1 MTPFAGNLS
10 VALVVCAECQRQKVK
25 CDKKIPCGSC
35 VRRGCDDIC
44 PTGTLLSTGRGKRS
58 IMAHVPN
65 LNSAIVKMG
74 QRIRD
79 LEEALAS
86 TQESTKSQ
94 NALWSKCILSTPPRT
109 ESTPTPSGDTLGS
122 FVVNEHGETVYYG
135 PVGGFEVFHS
145 ASKIVPIGRDG
156 QLFTALTTSFPF
168 SSSTEPAP
176 PWDPTLSLDR
186 LVIFVPSLTR
196 AHTLCSLY
204 FHNAAWHGTPLT
216 QPEVASLLNLIYT
229 RPSNPSLPPK
239 IKITPHQLACSFL
252 IFALGSIVDTAV
264 SGVDSAD
271 GDCYFGLANAA
282 LSVKN
287 VFFEEPELATV
298 QAFTLLAN
306 YYTYISRKFSVET
319 AWQTISMAS
328 SLAQR
333 LGLHNE
339 SCVSRFPAPLAD
351 RCRGLFWE
359 LYACENIYGLAV
371 GRPVSIRPESI
382 SCTFPQE
389 EEEQEEDST
398 ESAPF
403 VKPLPGYRHARW
415 KFVKDISYVLQI
427 MAPVM
432 ETFLAIKKPSY
443 ETILKFDLKIRKFI
457 QTWLPPLEAIDLPE
471 TDPPIKFLHRGSLRV
486 LANQVLIFIH
496 RDSFVEAMR
505 ISPTNPIQSPYS
517 SSFLAAYRS
526 AAEIVKATN
535 RDCKRYPELLPR
547 WCGTWRN
554 SIEASIIVATVAIR
568 YPNSD
573 MNSEAHSISQ
583 VIADLLATVDILDG
597 VAGVCANHIGFGI
610 LRNAIEKAL
619 ALHSRHTDSQNQFQ
633 SQTGISLAPIYPHHM
648 HMHAPVRDS
657 LTDKPLNPAQCMA
670 AEDLERDL
678 KSLEQAAASLTL
690 ESVETT
696 TEMAN
701 EHDAFLVEASNQIP
715 ASAFDATTIGMNG
728 HGHGYRDRDSDVLF
742 LPAEFESLP
751 AYYPAPIGI
760 SGDFNARL
768 GIAMSSE
775 DAYAR
780 FWEEFLGSL

>member
-1 MTPFAGNLS
+1 MKPSAENLS
-10 VALVVCAECQRQKVK
+10 VAPSLVACAECQRQKSK
-25 CDKKIPCGSC
+25 CDKKVPCGSC
-35 VRRGCDDIC
+35 KRRGCGDIC

-58 IMAHVPN
+58 IMSHVPN
-65 LNSAIVKMG
+65 LNSTIVNMG

-79 LEEALAS
+79 LEEALAC
-86 TQESTKSQ
+86 TQESTKSSH
-94 NALWSKCILSTPPRT
+94 ALWSKCVLSAPLRT
-109 ESTPTPSGDTLGS
+109 ESTPAPSGDTLGS
-122 FVVNEHGETVYYG
+122 FVVDEHGETVYYG

-145 ASKIVPIGRDG
+145 ASKIIPPGRDG

-168 SSSTEPAP
+168 SSSAERP
-176 PWDPTLSLDR
+176 PSWNPTMSLDH
-186 LVIFVPSLTR
+186 LVIFVPSRTR
-196 AHTLCSLY
+196 AHNLCELY

-216 QPEVASLLNLIYT
+216 HPEVTSLRTLIYT
-229 RPSNPSLPPK
+229 RRNPSLPLE
-239 IKITPHQLACSFL
+239 ITPHQLACVFL

-271 GDCYFGLANAA
+271 GDCYFGLASAA

-287 VFFEEPELATV
+287 VFDFEEPELATV

-306 YYTYISRKFSVET
+306 YYTYISRRFSVET

-333 LGLHNE
+333 LGLHRE
-339 SCVSRFPAPLAD
+339 SCVSKFPPPLAD

-382 SCTFPQE
+382 SCAFPP
-389 EEEQEEDST
+389 EEEQEEEGT

-403 VKPLPGYRHARW
+403 GKPLPGYRHARW
-415 KFVKDISYVLQI
+415 KFVQDI

-443 ETILKFDLKIRKFI
+443 ETILKFDLRIRKFI
-457 QTWLPPLEAIDLPE
+457 QTSLPPLEAIDLSE
-471 TDPPIKFLHRGSLRV
+471 TDPPRKFLHRGSLRV

-505 ISPTNPIQSPYS
+505 ISPTNPLQSPYS

-526 AAEIVKATN
+526 AAEIVKANN

-573 MNSEAHSISQ
+573 MKSEAHFSQ
-583 VIADLLATVDILDG
+583 VIADLLETVDILDR
-597 VAGVCANHIGFGI
+597 VAGDCANHIGFGI
-610 LRNAIEKAL
+610 FRNAIEKAL
-619 ALHSRHTDSQNQFQ
+619 ALHSRHTDSQNQL
-633 SQTGISLAPIYPHHM
+633 QTRGFSLERPH
-648 HMHAPVRDS
+648 ASVRAS
-657 LTDKPLNPAQCMA
+657 DKPLNPAQCMA
-670 AEDLERDL
+670 AEDLEREL
-678 KSLEQAAASLTL
+678 KLLEQAATSLAL
-690 ESVETT
+690 ESDTGTVGTT
-696 TEMAN
+696 NGMA
-701 EHDAFLVEASNQIP
+701 EHDPSLQAPNQTTSSSATAFIDMTGP
-715 ASAFDATTIGMNG
+715 
-728 HGHGYRDRDSDVLF
+728 GYRDNLLF
-742 LPAEFESLP
+742 LPAELESLSALS
-751 AYYPAPIGI
+751 AYSDLISDGFNARSGIGI
-760 SGDFNARL
+760 SSADARL
-768 GIAMSSE
+768 W
-775 DAYAR
+775 DD
-780 FWEEFLGSL
+780 FLGSL

>member
-1 MTPFAGNLS
+1 MKAPAGDLS
-10 VALVVCAECQRQKVK
+10 VALVVRACAECQRKSHRGK
-25 CDKKIPCGSC
+25 L
-35 VRRGCDDIC
+35 VRRGCSDIC

-58 IMAHVPN
+58 IMSHVPN

-79 LEEALAS
+79 LEEALGSAS
-86 TQESTKSQ
+86 ESTKSPH
-94 NALWSKCILSTPPRT
+94 ALWSKCVLLVPQGT
-109 ESTPTPSGDTLGS
+109 ESAPAPSGDTLGS
-122 FVVNEHGETVYYG
+122 FVVNEQGKTVYYG
-135 PVGGFEVFHS
+135 PVGGFEFHS
-145 ASKIVPIGRDG
+145 SSKIIPIGRDG

-176 PWDPTLSLDR
+176 SWDPTLSLDR

-216 QPEVASLLNLIYT
+216 QPEAIDLLTLIYT
-229 RPSNPSLPPK
+229 RPNPSLPLE
-239 IKITPHQLACSFL
+239 ITPHQLACLFL
-252 IFALGSIVDTAV
+252 IFALGSIVDTDV
-264 SGVDSAD
+264 EGVDSAD

-287 VFFEEPELATV
+287 VFEEPELATV

-333 LGLHNE
+333 VNNE
-339 SCVSRFPAPLAD
+339 SHVSKYPAPVAN
-351 RCRGLFWE
+351 RCR
-359 LYACENIYGLAV
+359 GLAV

-382 SCTFPQE
+382 TCAFPQE
-389 EEEQEEDST
+389 EEEQEEEGT
-398 ESAPF
+398 ESTPF

-415 KFVKDISYVLQI
+415 KFIT
-427 MAPVM
+427 APVM

-443 ETILKFDLKIRKFI
+443 GTILKLDLKIRKLI
-457 QTWLPPLEAIDLPE
+457 QTSLPPLEAIDLSE

-486 LANQVLIFIH
+486 LANQVLLFIH

-505 ISPTNPIQSPYS
+505 TSPTNPLQSPYP

-535 RDCKRYPELLPR
+535 HDCKRYPELLPR

-554 SIEASIIVATVAIR
+554 SSIIVATVAIR
-568 YPNSD
+568 YPDSK
-573 MNSEAHSISQ
+573 MKSEAHFSQ
-583 VIADLLATVDILDG
+583 VIADLLETVDILDR
-597 VAGVCANHIGFGI
+597 VAGDCANHIGFGI

-619 ALHSRHTDSQNQFQ
+619 ALHSRHTDGSNQ
-633 SQTGISLAPIYPHHM
+633 SQTGLSLAPIYPR

-657 LTDKPLNPAQCMA
+657 YEPLNPAQCMA

-690 ESVETT
+690 KPTTSAVGTT
-696 TEMAN
+696 TAMA
-701 EHDAFLVEASNQIP
+701 EPDAFLVDASNQIP
-715 ASAFDATTIGMNG
+715 ASSSVTAFDATTIDMN
-728 HGHGYRDRDSDVLF
+728 GHGYRDRDRDSALF

-751 AYYPAPIGI
+751 AYYPDPIH
-760 SGDFNARL
+760 GDFNARL
-768 GIAMSSE
+768 GIAISSE
-775 DAYAR
+775 DAR
-780 FWEEFLGSL
+780 VWEEFLGSL